1 MPHSVYAD
9 QVPFQHASQDDPVG
23 EVPDPTKQALGQR
36 DFPILLFNDTLSS
49 SQVKG
54 RRFVC
59 APGAPFHKEVF
70 AILAPEFLPG
80 GCLRL
85 AQNGSNAF
93 TGKKRTLGKSLGV
106 TAVTVIL
113 GVITQTGPDRL
124 ELDVSSHSG
133 QCLAT
138 FQ

>member
-59 APGAPFHKEVF
+59 TPGAAFHKEVF
-70 AILAPEFLPG
+70 AILAAEFLPG
-80 GCLRL
+80 DRFRV
-85 AQNGSNAF
+85 AQNGSDAL
-93 TGKKRTLGKSLGV
+93 TGKKRALGKSLGV

-113 GVITQTGPDRL
+113 GISAQTGADRI
-124 ELDVSSHSG
+124 ELDLSSHSG
-133 QCLAT
+133 QCLSP
-138 FQ
+138 